1 MRAQQRGG
9 DLPDEAQ
16 GQVDV
21 ALKWYNIL
29 ITRVPSDPGVLL
41 RMGQLC
47 NRNDDEAQAFH
58 FHLESY
64 RHYPVSLDVISWLG
78 VWYVKSEMY
87 EKAIH
92 FFERAAQIQP
102 KEVKWRLMVTSCYRR
117 MGNYQRALELY
128 EKVHAEHPENAEC
141 LRYLVAICK
150 DLGQPCDHY
159 QAKLSGWTS
168 ARNRRSSPKGN
179 SQGRRPKET
188 GHRRDRILPKRQ
200 RHHLNNSIWPLPKL
214 EASPTR
220 TRSGRGRPL
229 KDRTRTNLMMRT
241 WAEMGG
247 SPLPRGMC
255 RLSGKRLLRRNHN
268 EAGLLTFCH
277 KPRRGPS
284 SARGVQTSRVGRRG
298 QNIRR
303 IDAGRYTSLDA
314 RGARS
319 ASRVQLGMAGIRR
332 TWSRNSD
339 ERGPSPVA
347 SSRASALGYRR
358 RSSKIKADSPR
369 PLSPTASHPNRGA
382 APARRSSTPCALS

>member
-1 MRAQQRGG
+1 M
-9 DLPDEAQ
+9 
-16 GQVDV
+16 
-21 ALKWYNIL
+21 
-29 ITRVPSDPGVLL
+29 LL

-159 QAKLSGWTS
+159 QAKLSRLDQRE
-168 ARNRRSSPKGN
+168 RNRRSSPRGN
-179 SQGRRPKET
+179 SQGRRRNGSDAAATVLSPE
-188 GHRRDRILPKRQ
+188 RRN
-200 RHHLNNSIWPLPKL
+200 HHHNNNISPLPKL
-214 EASPTR
+214 GASPTR
-220 TRSGRGRPL
+220 TRSGRGRPPSP
-229 KDRTRTNLMMRT
+229 DVGEMDGRTTLMMRT
-241 WAEMGG
+241 PAGRISGG
-247 SPLPRGMC
+247 HTLPGMRPQ
-255 RLSGKRLLRRNHN
+255 RLKAADTPSDAVVATTTSR
-268 EAGLLTFCH
+268 FC
-277 KPRRGPS
+277 PRRSPNLLV
-284 SARGVQTSRVGRRG
+284 RIRRRG
-298 QNIRR
+298 QNIGR

-314 RGARS
+314 RAVAPLEAVARD
-319 ASRVQLGMAGIRR
+319 G
-332 TWSRNSD
+332 RNPQD
-339 ERGPSPVA
+339 VVA
-347 SSRASALGYRR
+347 
-358 RSSKIKADSPR
+358 KF
-369 PLSPTASHPNRGA
+369 
-382 APARRSSTPCALS
+382 